1 MSGEEQQNGKWAP
14 WWIYVPVILG
24 SNYVKQYLVQDLP
37 VAVNAVIT
45 LVLVGTLFLNH
56 HRGVSQHE
64 ARRPVATWK
73 RARWGFWL
81 RSGHVPGG
89 SA

>member
-45 LVLVGTLFLNH
+45 LVLVGTLFLIIT
-56 HRGVSQHE
+56 VVY
-64 ARRPVATWK
+64 RRMRRVD
-73 RARWGFWL
+73 R
-81 RSGHVPGG
+81 
-89 SA
+89 

>member
-37 VAVNAVIT
+37 VAVNAAIT
-45 LVLVGTLFLNH
+45 LVLVGTLFLLITVVY
-56 HRGVSQHE
+56 RRVSRVE
-64 ARRPVATWK
+64 R
-73 RARWGFWL
+73 
-81 RSGHVPGG
+81 
-89 SA
+89 